1 MCIADTIRQAVNT
14 SKGGEVFFVSDFS
27 RAGNEVYVSRFMSE
41 MVADKKLERL
51 GNGIY
56 YKPIVTRFGVVRPS
70 IDKVVESIAR
80 RDKAQVMPTGQTSE
94 YLLGLSTQV
103 PMNYVYLTSGSAR
116 RINVGKTSVI
126 FKRSVPKNFAY
137 KSAFMSSLVQAMKS
151 IGEKNLTDRHR
162 AQIAELIEKHADM
175 TTFYEDLK
183 LAPIWIKKTL
193 LQIVKEGQKNE

>member
-1 MCIADTIRQAVNT
+1 MCIADTIRQTVNA
-14 SKGGEVFFVSDFS
+14 SDGGDVFFVSDFS

-41 MVADKKLERL
+41 LVADKKLDRL
-51 GNGIY
+51 GNGVY

-70 IDKVVESIAR
+70 INKVVESIAR
-80 RDKAQVMPTGQTSE
+80 RDNAQVKPTGQTSE

-103 PMNYVYLTSGSAR
+103 PMNYAYLTSGSAR
-116 RINVGKTSVI
+116 RINVGKTSVT
-126 FKRSVPKNFAY
+126 FKRCVPKNFAY

-151 IGEKNLTDRHR
+151 IGEKNLTDHHR
-162 AQIAELIEKHADM
+162 AKIAELIEKYADM

-193 LQIVKEGQKNE
+193 LQIIKEKQNNE